1 MAEKRTINIDINN
14 NADEAAKDFE
24 NFAKATNA
32 ANDSVEGLNKTFEE
46 VYGEL
51 QPLTTRMGEAEDRLY
66 ELSLAGDTASKEYQ
80 ELLKSVGNYRKVQI
94 QTDLAVDQAA
104 GTMSQKLGG
113 ALTGAASGFAAV
125 QGVMALTGSESE
137 ALEES
142 LLKVQGAMA
151 FQQGVQG
158 VLDFSKSIGLAGKVT
173 KAFNLIVKA
182 NPLALLAT
190 AIIGIIGYFAVFT
203 DAIDVAIDGLKSVGD
218 FLGITNFKEEELAE
232 ERKKRNVAQMER
244 QKAEQTLRDA
254 EIKQLEALGKSTIKL
269 RRQQVEAD
277 LAALKSSQEFFDS
290 QFKFLAEIQG
300 KEFKRSGAA
309 IEKQAQIIALETQLI
324 ELGKEQE
331 AVNKSNS
338 EKQKQYATDRINATR
353 QIQDAQVKLFEEGSK
368 KEIVENKLKFD
379 RLREDTLKA
388 TNLTR
393 KEKQKLIDLYD
404 KQEMDSHKKIVDN
417 FIAELERQ
425 QTETQNRIDA
435 FNNAFQDEIESIAE
449 ENYQNTLTEQE
460 RELLAVQDKYFRLE
474 TLAEGNAEAL
484 LEIEIAKANEENDI
498 KLKYDQAAYDAKKA
512 LDDKAAEDEK
522 KRIEQNFE
530 FAKQG
535 ADALQQLSDLV
546 FSNKMSKLEKGSKA
560 EEKLARKQFKFN
572 KALQLSGAV
581 IDAAKAINSSL
592 AQSPIAIGPVPNPA
606 GIASL
611 AFAATT
617 SAMNIA
623 KIASSKFKSTSTG
636 VDTPTPDVGGGA
648 PQFNVVGDSGVNQLA
663 SLTAN
668 QQPTQAFV
676 VSGEVTTAQA
686 LDRNRVQNATL

>member
-1 MAEKRTINIDINN
+1 MADKTTKIIEIEVELEGGEKVTKQFEKLSDGTLKAVDSAQKLDAKFEDIYENI
-14 NADEAAKDFE
+14 E
-24 NFAKATNA
+24 
-32 ANDSVEGLNKTFEE
+32 
-46 VYGEL
+46 
-51 QPLTTRMGEAEDRLY
+51 PLTTRMGEAEDRLY
-66 ELSLAGDTASKEYQ
+66 ELALAGDTTSKEYQ
-80 ELLKSVGNYRKVQI
+80 ELLTKVGDYRKVQI

-104 GTMSQKLGG
+104 NTFSQKLGG
-113 ALTGAASGFAAV
+113 ALTGATSGFAAV
-125 QGVMALTGSESE
+125 QGTMALVGTESE
-137 ALEES
+137 ALEET
-142 LLKVQGAMA
+142 LLKVQGALA
-151 FQQGVQG
+151 LQQGVQG
-158 VLDFSKSIGLAGKVT
+158 VLEYSKSIGLAGKAT
-173 KAFNLIVKA
+173 KVFNLIVKA

-232 ERKKRNVAQMER
+232 ERRKRNVAQMER

-324 ELGKEQE
+324 ELDKEQE
-331 AVNKSNS
+331 TVNKSNS
-338 EKQKQYATDRINATR
+338 EK
-353 QIQDAQVKLFEEGSK
+353 AQARRKKK
-368 KEIVENKLKFD
+368 KEDLEEIARLEQEAID
-379 RLREDTLKA
+379 R
-388 TNLTR
+388 
-393 KEKQKLIDLYD
+393 
-404 KQEMDSHKKIVDN
+404 MVDEE
-417 FIAELERQ
+417 IALQ
-425 QTETQNRIDA
+425 QT
-435 FNNAFQDEIESIAE
+435 FDEIQR
-449 ENYQNTLTEQE
+449 ENEDRFRTEQE
-460 RELLAVQDKYFRLE
+460 NELLLVEEKYDALE
-474 TLAEGNAEAL
+474 AAAFGNKEAL
-484 LEIEIAKANEENDI
+484 EEIDIARLNERNDI
-498 KLKYDQAAYDAKKA
+498 NLKYDTAAYDAKKA
-512 LDDKAAEDEK
+512 LDDQAAEDEK
-522 KRIEQNFE
+522 KRIEQNLE

-623 KIASSKFKSTSTG
+623 KIASSKFESTSTG
-636 VDTPTPDVGGGA
+636 VDTPTPDVVGGGA

-663 SLTAN
+663 QLQ
-668 QQPTQAFV
+668 QQPTQAYV

>member
-14 NADEAAKDFE
+14 NAEEAAKDFQD
-24 NFAKATNA
+24 FAKATNV

-66 ELSLAGDTASKEYQ
+66 ELALAGDTTSKEYQ
-80 ELLKSVGNYRKVQI
+80 ELLKSVGNYRKTQI

-104 GTMSQKLGG
+104 NTFSQKLGG
-113 ALTGAASGFAAV
+113 ALTGATSGFAAV
-125 QGVMALTGSESE
+125 QGTMALVGTESE
-137 ALEES
+137 ALEET
-142 LLKVQGAMA
+142 LLKVQGALA
-151 FQQGVQG
+151 LQQGVQG
-158 VLDFSKSIGLAGKVT
+158 VLEYSKSIGLAGKAT

-232 ERKKRNVAQMER
+232 ERRKRNVAQMER

-277 LAALKSSQEFFDS
+277 LAALKSSQDFFDS

-324 ELGKEQE
+324 ELDKEQE
-331 AVNKSNS
+331 TVNKSNS
-338 EKQKQYATDRINATR
+338 EK
-353 QIQDAQVKLFEEGSK
+353 AQARRKKK
-368 KEIVENKLKFD
+368 KEDLEEIARLEQEAID
-379 RLREDTLKA
+379 R
-388 TNLTR
+388 
-393 KEKQKLIDLYD
+393 
-404 KQEMDSHKKIVDN
+404 MVDEE
-417 FIAELERQ
+417 IALQ
-425 QTETQNRIDA
+425 QT
-435 FNNAFQDEIESIAE
+435 FDEIQR
-449 ENYQNTLTEQE
+449 ENEDRFRTEQE
-460 RELLAVQDKYFRLE
+460 NELLLVEEKYDALE
-474 TLAEGNAEAL
+474 AAAFGNKEAL
-484 LEIEIAKANEENDI
+484 EEIDIARLNERNDI
-498 KLKYDQAAYDAKKA
+498 NLKYDTAAYDAKKA
-512 LDDKAAEDEK
+512 LDDQAAEDEK
-522 KRIEQNFE
+522 KRIEQNLE

-623 KIASSKFKSTSTG
+623 KIASSKFESTSTG
-636 VDTPTPDVGGGA
+636 VDTPTPDVVGGGA

-663 SLTAN
+663 QLQ
-668 QQPTQAFV
+668 QQPTQAYV

>member
-46 VYGEL
+46 VYGEI

-66 ELSLAGDTASKEYQ
+66 ELAAAGDTTSKEYQ
-80 ELLKSVGNYRKVQI
+80 QLLSKVGEYRKVQI

-158 VLDFSKSIGLAGKVT
+158 VLEFSKSIGLAGKAT
-173 KAFNLIVKA
+173 KVFNLIVKA

-190 AIIGIIGYFAVFT
+190 AIIGIISYFAIFT
-203 DAIDVAIDGLKSVGD
+203 DAIDVAIDGLKGVGD

-232 ERKKRNVAQMER
+232 ERRKRNVAQMER

-277 LAALKSSQEFFDS
+277 LAALKSSQDFFDS

-300 KEFKRSGAA
+300 KEFKRSATA

-324 ELGKEQE
+324 ELDKEQE
-331 AVNKSNS
+331 TVNKKNADARKKRQEDEQKRLEKLNEERIKQLDAEKAILQEGVDFLKDANFEEVESTFNKYAAMGEISMQYYKDEEDLRKRNKEFAIKSAFDTLDLISNITELFGKKG
-338 EKQKQYATDRINATR
+338 EKQAKR
-353 QIQDAQVKLFEEGSK
+353 
-368 KEIVENKLKFD
+368 
-379 RLREDTLKA
+379 
-388 TNLTR
+388 
-393 KEKQKLIDLYD
+393 
-404 KQEMDSHKKIVDN
+404 
-417 FIAELERQ
+417 
-425 QTETQNRIDA
+425 
-435 FNNAFQDEIESIAE
+435 AFQVQKAAQIAT
-449 ENYQNTLTEQE
+449 TLGTTYLSATQAYASQFLPLPDPSSPV
-460 RELLAVQDKYFRLE
+460 RGGIAAGLAVASG
-474 TLAEGNAEAL
+474 LAN
-484 LEIEIAKANEENDI
+484 
-498 KLKYDQAAYDAKKA
+498 
-512 LDDKAAEDEK
+512 
-522 KRIEQNFE
+522 
-530 FAKQG
+530 
-535 ADALQQLSDLV
+535 V
-546 FSNKMSKLEKGSKA
+546 
-560 EEKLARKQFKFN
+560 
-572 KALQLSGAV
+572 
-581 IDAAKAINSSL
+581 
-592 AQSPIAIGPVPNPA
+592 
-606 GIASL
+606 
-611 AFAATT
+611 
-617 SAMNIA
+617 A
-623 KIASSKFKSTSTG
+623 KIASQKFE
-636 VDTPTPDVGGGA
+636 GGGATGGTSVSGSVPDAPTA

-663 SLTAN
+663 QLQ

>member
-1 MAEKRTINIDINN
+1 MAKNYTIGVDIKN
-14 NADEAAKDFE
+14 NADETEKDFKNLNE
-24 NFAKATNA
+24 TLDDTAKA
-32 ANDSVEGLNKTFEE
+32 NDEVNKSFDKGATFAER
-46 VYGEL
+46 YGKEIE
-51 QPLTTRMGEAEDRLY
+51 PLTTKMGEAEDRLY

-80 ELLKSVGNYRKVQI
+80 ELLASVGNYRKVQI
-94 QTDLAVDQAA
+94 QTDLEVDQAA
-104 GTMSQKLGG
+104 QTMSQKLGG
-113 ALTGAASGFAAV
+113 ALNGAASGFAAV

-158 VLDFSKSIGLAGKVT
+158 VLDYSKSVGLAS
-173 KAFNLIVKA
+173 KATALWNAILNL
-182 NPLALLAT
+182 NPLALIAT
-190 AIIGIIGYFAVFT
+190 AIIGIVAYLVTFT
-203 DAIDVAIDGLKSVGD
+203 DALDVAIQMFKD
-218 FLGITNFKEEELAE
+218 FSDAVFNTGFAEEKLAE
-232 ERKKRNVAQMER
+232 ERKKRNTEEIARLNELKRVRDIAFKER
-244 QKAEQTLRDA
+244 QKQFDR
-254 EIKQLEALGKSTIKL
+254 EIALLEAEGKSSFKL
-269 RRQQVEAD
+269 RQQKLKD
-277 LAALKSSQEFFDS
+277 LLAIQKQKASDLKSDVSNANAKLFMATSELERQ
-290 QFKFLAEIQG
+290 LA
-300 KEFKRSGAA
+300 
-309 IEKQAQIIALETQLI
+309 ETQLKKY
-324 ELGKEQE
+324 KEFLTE
-331 AVNKSNS
+331 INS
-338 EKQKQYATDRINATR
+338 EIAESENQLKINVLNNNEEKIESYNSYADSRLAIARRIEDLELE
-353 QIQDAQVKLFEEGSK
+353 ILEDGVE

-388 TNLTR
+388 TNITR

-404 KQEMDSHKKIVDN
+404 KQEIAAAKKITDS
-417 FIAELERQ
+417 FIAELERK

-435 FNNAFQDEIESIAE
+435 FNNAFQDEIEALAE

-581 IDAAKAINSSL
+581 IDAAKAINS
-592 AQSPIAIGPVPNPA
+592 
-606 GIASL
+606 
-611 AFAATT
+611 
-617 SAMNIA
+617 
-623 KIASSKFKSTSTG
+623 
-636 VDTPTPDVGGGA
+636 
-648 PQFNVVGDSGVNQLA
+648 
-663 SLTAN
+663 
-668 QQPTQAFV
+668 
-676 VSGEVTTAQA
+676 
-686 LDRNRVQNATL
+686 